1 MKKEM
6 ETIKKGQEEMKN
18 TISELKNTVEG
29 MKSRLDEAED
39 QISELEDKVEKNTQK
54 EQEKE
59 KRLRKNEEV
68 IREMQDNMKRKNIHV
83 IGIPAGEEKEQEI
96 ETLFEKVMM
105 GNFPNLMRE
114 KVTQIQETQRVPSKR
129 NPKRPTA
136 RHIII
141 KMANFQDKERI
152 LKAAREKKEVTYKG
166 APIRLATDFSM
177 ETLQARREWQK
188 IFQVMRTR
196 GLQPRLLYPA
206 RLSIKIEDQIKSFPD
221 KRSLKEYSSTKP
233 ALQEMLKGLL

>member
-1 MKKEM
+1 
-6 ETIKKGQEEMKN
+6 
-18 TISELKNTVEG
+18 
-29 MKSRLDEAED
+29 
-39 QISELEDKVEKNTQK
+39 
-54 EQEKE
+54 
-59 KRLRKNEEV
+59 
-68 IREMQDNMKRKNIHV
+68 MQYNMKCNNIRI
-83 IGIPAGEEKEQEI
+83 IGLPEGKEEEQGLEN
-96 ETLFEKVMM
+96 LFEKVMM
-105 GNFPNLMRE
+105 ENFPNFMSK
-114 KVTQIQETQRVPSKR
+114 KVTELQESQRVPIKR

-152 LKAAREKKEVTYKG
+152 LKAAREKKEVTYKR

-188 IFQVMRTR
+188 IFQVMSTT

-221 KRSLKEYSSTKP
+221 KRILKEYTSTKRVLP
-233 ALQEMLKGLL
+233 EMLKGLP